1 MTRSEFIEEITTF
14 DELYGFCLDN
24 NYEEIF
30 FNNDICPR
38 ADVDYLLDDYIKNG
52 GWESWKEVK
61 NVLEDIPDTDWYIRD
76 YWSGEYEEASNSD
89 LDDLKEKVLEA
100 GDEDEIWDPEDINV
114 CESDLLDVL
123 DAA

>member
-14 DELYGFCLDN
+14 DELYSFCCDN
-24 NYEEIF
+24 NYAGIF
-30 FNNDICPR
+30 LNHDIYPR

-76 YWSGEYEEASNSD
+76 YWSDEYEEASDSD
-89 LDDLKEKVLEA
+89 FDDLKEEVLEI
-100 GDEDEIWDPEDINV
+100 GDENEIWDSDINV